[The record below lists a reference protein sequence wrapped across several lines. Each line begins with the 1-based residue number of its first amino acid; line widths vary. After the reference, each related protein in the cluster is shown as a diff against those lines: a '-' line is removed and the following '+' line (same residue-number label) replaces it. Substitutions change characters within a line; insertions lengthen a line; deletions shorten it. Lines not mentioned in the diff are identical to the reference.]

1 MGRFD
6 EDIQPW
12 EGSSITSLCTEF
24 DNLDGNGHGVKLE
37 AMNMLVRF
45 VPGSDSV
52 RSCPISPG

>member
-24 DNLDGNGHGVKLE
+24 DNLDGKGHGVKLE
-37 AMNMLVRF
+37 TVNMLVCYLALILF
-45 VPGSDSV
+45 YYQ
-52 RSCPISPG
+52 CH